1 MKLVNCKLTQN
12 CVLLLIVM
20 LFIIAFVFV
29 RASITHA
36 STRAHTLLIQ
46 YDITPEIGLARLAA
60 LFIITQKVM
69 NRLG

>member
-46 YDITPEIGLARLAA
+46 YDITPEIGLVGWQLC
-60 LFIITQKVM
+60 LLLLKK
-69 NRLG
+69 L